1 MFIWR
6 DTAVRTYFGTAIT
19 VFNNYLLPYPHDPL
33 YLSHKNCH
41 VKFAR
46 VKLKQIRR
54 AHRNDMRSNIRE
66 FEQANEAV
74 VYQARCSGVS
84 SSGVS
89 SSGVSAGGG
98 GGYWV
103 NIRMHETG
111 EPRTVL
117 VSLFIIEYLPR

>member
-19 VFNNYLLPYPHDPL
+19 VFNNYLLRYPHDPL

-41 VKFAR
+41 IKYSR
-46 VKLKQIRR
+46 VELKQIRR
-54 AHRNDMRSNIRE
+54 AHSNDMRSNIRE

-74 VYQARCSGVS
+74 VYQARF
-84 SSGVS
+84 
-89 SSGVSAGGG
+89 SAGGG
-98 GGYWV
+98 GGGGGCWV